1 MQAVGA
7 ELSAVKT
14 TAMNRFVPC
23 DERDLEAGASTGKVS
38 PPMDISEDMG
48 HEEEWSGLMEF
59 ALACFRPLYEPAPA
73 MSRAQRKLAKQERI
87 HHAAEHLEKLVTI
100 LATITIQRL
109 SPSVRLWLPW
119 VHESSN
125 VAFVYYLFAAKV

>member
-1 MQAVGA
+1 
-7 ELSAVKT
+7 
-14 TAMNRFVPC
+14 MNSFVFC
-23 DERDLEAGASTGKVS
+23 DERDLEAGAGTGKVS
-38 PPMDISEDMG
+38 PSIDISEDMG
-48 HEEEWSGLMEF
+48 HEGEWSGF

-87 HHAAEHLEKLVTI
+87 HHAGEHLEKLVTI
-100 LATITIQRL
+100 LATMTIQRL
-109 SPSVRLWLPW
+109 PPSVRLWLTW